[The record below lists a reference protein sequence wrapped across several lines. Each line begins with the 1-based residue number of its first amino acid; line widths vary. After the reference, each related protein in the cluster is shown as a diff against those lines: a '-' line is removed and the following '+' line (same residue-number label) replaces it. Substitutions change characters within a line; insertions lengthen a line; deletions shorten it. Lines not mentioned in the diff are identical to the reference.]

1 MSNRVCFS
9 TFDLFRDNPNVCG
22 VCMSSAP
29 IFRYEF
35 IEDGED
41 IRSEYI
47 KGFCCASCAA
57 KLLEVL
63 EDVERR
69 DWTRE
74 QAALEAEGIEV
85 TEFHNRRI
93 AAFGNP
99 LENI

>member
-9 TFDLFRDNPNVCG
+9 TFDFFRDAPNVCG

-35 IEDGED
+35 LEDGEN
-41 IRSEYI
+41 IRAEYM
-47 KGFCCASCAA
+47 KEFCCASCAGM
-57 KLLEVL
+57 LLEVL

-69 DWTRE
+69 DWARE

-85 TEFHNRRI
+85 TSFTNAELL
-93 AAFGNP
+93 P
-99 LENI
+99 